1 MFKDIKLE
9 KIQSS
14 VFPKDFVGNFVQKP
28 VDSFVNSVISN
39 FNYIQ
44 RLFDGWVSFRVIC
57 FRRWRKLS
65 CIETQISVSV
75 EAEKLTKL
83 S

>member
-1 MFKDIKLE
+1 MFL
-9 KIQSS
+9 
-14 VFPKDFVGNFVQKP
+14 VFPKDFINNFVQKF

-39 FNYIQ
+39 FNNVQ
-44 RLFDGWVSFRVIC
+44 RLFDGQVSFRIVW
-57 FRRWRKLS
+57 FGRWREFS
-65 CIETQISVSV
+65 CIEVQISVNV